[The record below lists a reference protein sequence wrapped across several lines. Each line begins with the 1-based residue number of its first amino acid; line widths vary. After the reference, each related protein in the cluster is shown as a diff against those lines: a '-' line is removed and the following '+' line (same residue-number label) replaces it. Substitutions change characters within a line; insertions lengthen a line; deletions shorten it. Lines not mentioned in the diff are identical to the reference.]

1 MTSWIRQHRLITFF
15 VLAYL
20 VSWLGWL
27 LHAVGLLPVSLFLEC
42 GPLVAALVVI
52 AIAEGRAGFR
62 SWAARL
68 VRWRVGWQWY
78 AVALG
83 LPIALVLAT
92 AGLNSALGAA
102 APDWSRLAWSGIA
115 LAFAV
120 RMINPLDSPLG
131 EEPGFRGYAL
141 PRLQADRSPLSA
153 TVILGVLVAGWHLP
167 LVLDGRLGWIGLVS
181 TVAIT
186 FVYVWLFNHTDG
198 SVLLPVI
205 FHAMQGA
212 FTFGGLGY
220 AAVDLAR
227 AEYLYCAVLVVLVI
241 GIVVFD
247 RRAWRVAP
255 PSAVE
260 VSPGRRRRAG
270 PSRSP
275 SR

>member
-102 APDWSRLAWSGIA
+102 APDWSQLAWSGIA

-167 LVLDGRLGWIGLVS
+167 LVLDGRLGWIGLPS

-220 AAVDLAR
+220 TTADLVR
-227 AEYLYCAVLVVLVI
+227 AEYLYFVVLVVLVL
-241 GIVVFD
+241 GMLLLD

-260 VSPGRRRRAG
+260 
-270 PSRSP
+270 PSADTAAER
-275 SR
+275 